1 MYADEFGT
9 ITAARE
15 AATFASGEDSEQ
27 ESQAHDSTDESHGQP
42 DDSATAPTPD
52 SGPSRQALITEI
64 QRLDVPE
71 NLVPYASE
79 MDSDGAL
86 QIGMVVLTQKYPR
99 RWTLL
104 TSTGN
109 GGLSRQAICTSEFV
123 ETWWC

>member
-52 SGPSRQALITEI
+52 SGPSRQALINEI
-64 QRLDVPE
+64 QRLDDGE

-79 MDSDGAL
+79 MDSDGATNRMTVSKNSAR
-86 QIGMVVLTQKYPR
+86 GMK
-99 RWTLL
+99 RWKLR
-104 TSTGN
+104 G
-109 GGLSRQAICTSEFV
+109 
-123 ETWWC
+123 